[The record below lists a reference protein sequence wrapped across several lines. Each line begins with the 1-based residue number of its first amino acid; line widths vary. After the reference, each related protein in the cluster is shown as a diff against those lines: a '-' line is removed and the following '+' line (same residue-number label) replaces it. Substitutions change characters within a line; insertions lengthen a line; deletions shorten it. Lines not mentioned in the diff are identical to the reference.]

1 MTTYLLITII
11 YLASLVL
18 FCTRSYDH
26 GYSNG
31 YHHGKYESGH
41 NYGWHYEKN
50 SVTKEDKDSVEE

>member
-1 MTTYLLITII
+1 MATYLLITVI

-31 YHHGKYESGH
+31 YRHGKYEINH
-41 NYGWHYEKN
+41 NYMYHYEKN
-50 SVTKEDKDSVEE
+50 TVTREDEDGEE